1 MSAIQTEIPLAEH
14 LSSTRSVDRIRD
26 LTRLM
31 KPHAKLP
38 SSTRFLA
45 AGKGVAR
52 LSQLCGG
59 QGPGLLDF
67 EDFLGCG
74 WSG

>member
-45 AGKGVAR
+45 AGKGVGR
-52 LSQLCGG
+52 G
-59 QGPGLLDF
+59 
-67 EDFLGCG
+67 
-74 WSG
+74 